1 MSQYY
6 LSVPAVEWRDDACV
20 LLDQTR
26 LPREER
32 YFACDDYRQVVSAI
46 RTLTVRGAPAIGV
59 AGAYAV
65 VLAARE
71 ACALPTQEERDRRL
85 ATALVEIASAR
96 PTAVNLAWA
105 VERQKRRAATV
116 SSVSELTRALLEEAE
131 TLHREDAAANRRM
144 AELGSQLL
152 APGTVAITYCNT
164 GDLATGG
171 LGTALGVLTHG
182 HRTGK
187 VSHVYTCETRPVL
200 QGLRLTAWELQRA
213 GVPFTAI
220 CDNMAGIVMR
230 DRGVGAVLVGADRI
244 AANGDAA
251 NKVGTY
257 SLAVLA
263 KHHGV
268 PFYVVAPSSTF
279 DLRTATGAAI
289 PIEQRAAEEIY
300 SALGDNRHPDPV
312 PVFNPSFDVTP
323 AALIAGIICERGVLR
338 APYEAAIRERITG

>member
-1 MSQYY
+1 MSPYH
-6 LSVPAVEWRDDACV
+6 LSVPAVAWRDGQCV

-32 YFACDDYRQVVSAI
+32 YFPCDDYRQVVDAI
-46 RTLTVRGAPAIGV
+46 RRLAVRGAPAIGV
-59 AGAYAV
+59 AGAYGC

-71 ACALPTQEERDRRL
+71 AARAGTREERVARL
-85 ATALVEIASAR
+85 RAALDEIASAR
-96 PTAVNLAWA
+96 PTAVNLRWA
-105 VERQKRRAATV
+105 VERQRRLVAETPDPVAIE
-116 SSVSELTRALLEEAE
+116 SRLLAEAE
-131 TLHREDAAANRRM
+131 AIHRDDAAANRRM
-144 AELGSQLL
+144 AELGCELL
-152 APGTVAITYCNT
+152 APGTIALTYCNT

-182 HRTGK
+182 HRVGR
-187 VSHVYTCETRPVL
+187 VAHVYTCETRPVL

-213 GVPFTAI
+213 QVPFTAI
-220 CDNMAGIVMR
+220 CDNMAAITMR
-230 DRGVGAVLVGADRI
+230 DRGVNAVLVGADRI

-257 SLAVLA
+257 TLAVLA

-279 DLRTATGAAI
+279 DLATPSGDAI
-289 PIEQRAAEEIY
+289 PIEERAAEEIY
-300 SALGDNRHPDPV
+300 AALGDNRHPTPV

-323 AALIAGIICERGVLR
+323 ASLITGIICEKAVFRPPYGETIRR
-338 APYEAAIRERITG
+338 ALG